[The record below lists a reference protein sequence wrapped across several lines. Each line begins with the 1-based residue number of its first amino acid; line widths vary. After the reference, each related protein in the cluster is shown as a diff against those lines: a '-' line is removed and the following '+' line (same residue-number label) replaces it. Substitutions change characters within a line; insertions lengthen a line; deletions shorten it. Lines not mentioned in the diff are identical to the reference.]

1 MNCYAS
7 FAKSAEAHQLI
18 ICTPFMALGGWM
30 NMALVLCYSAF
41 VLIKKGYRKRRKIFG
56 ILSRKRGN
64 SSENNGVE
72 KNSKKNSCALD
83 LLVYITS

>member
-72 KNSKKNSCALD
+72 KN
-83 LLVYITS
+83 